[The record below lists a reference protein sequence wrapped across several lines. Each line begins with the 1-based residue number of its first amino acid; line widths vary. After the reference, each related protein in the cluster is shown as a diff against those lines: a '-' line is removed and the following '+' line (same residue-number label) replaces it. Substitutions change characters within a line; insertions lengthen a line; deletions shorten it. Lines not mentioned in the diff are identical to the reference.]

1 MFILLSS
8 NLLRIII
15 YTEELSLPVN
25 IFKNNYVYY
34 RPYNN
39 IKETS
44 R

>member
-8 NLLRIII
+8 NLLGIII
-15 YTEELSLPVN
+15 YTEELSLPAS

-34 RPYNN
+34 RLYNDV
-39 IKETS
+39 KEIS